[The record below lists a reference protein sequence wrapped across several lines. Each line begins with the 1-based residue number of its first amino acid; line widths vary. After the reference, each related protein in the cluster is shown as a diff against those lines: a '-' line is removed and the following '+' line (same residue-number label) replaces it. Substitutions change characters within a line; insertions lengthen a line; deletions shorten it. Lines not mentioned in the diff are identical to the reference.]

1 MLASVQ
7 SIRLAALQSRPHFRQ
22 LHQQSYAA
30 APGFLNKLFGS
41 KTKKT
46 EGDSAAS
53 AESKGSESP
62 AELKDTEA
70 PTEPAEVA
78 NAIND
83 DFEYDE
89 RKPLT
94 LKFPKRQYSARR
106 LEQRLRMVLKESEVT
121 MATPDWKDT
130 KIADKETKLKV
141 LSKVIKNMKVP
152 VPNRVLN
159 NVNTA
164 GDLFSELS
172 AKPLE
177 KDAGHPVAEFY
188 AKKASELPE
197 NMKFEPFA
205 KGTRKLHAHQ

>member
-1 MLASVQ
+1 MLASVR
-7 SIRLAALQSRPHFRQ
+7 SIRLAAVQSRSQFRQ

-30 APGFLNKLFGS
+30 APGFLNKLFGG
-41 KTKKT
+41 KAKKT
-46 EGDSAAS
+46 EGDSPAS
-53 AESKGSESP
+53 VDSKASEAP
-62 AELKDTEA
+62 AELKDLKA
-70 PTEPAEVA
+70 PAEVA
-78 NAIND
+78 NMIQEE
-83 DFEYDE
+83 FEYEE

-94 LKFPKRQYSARR
+94 LKFPKREYSPRR
-106 LEQRLRMVLKESEVT
+106 LGQRLRMVLKEAEVT
-121 MATPDWKDT
+121 MATPDWKET

-164 GDLFSELS
+164 GDLFNELS

-188 AKKASELPE
+188 TKKASELPE